1 MKREIKLNF
10 GHLFELPTLE
20 ITGAQPNC
28 FRAGLVFVELELFN
42 KHFFGIFSI
51 SNFPLEKSLEFSLPD
66 TQILEFIQ

>member
-51 SNFPLEKSLEFSLPD
+51 GNFP
-66 TQILEFIQ
+66 